1 MDSPFPSKYEMFGR
15 ILDGQSPQMRELVQY
30 AITILAVED
39 GTAEL
44 IERHVIDAREHHT
57 FRTTVGETFTL
68 AKPDVSSEE
77 LERVR
82 EMAREV
88 LRAGSPD
95 DPGKPS

>member
-1 MDSPFPSKYEMFGR
+1 MFGR
-15 ILDGQSPQMRELVQY
+15 ILDGQSPRMRELIQY
-30 AITILAVED
+30 AIAILAVED

-57 FRTTVGETFTL
+57 FRTATGETFTVV
-68 AKPDVSSEE
+68 KPDVSSEE

-88 LRAGSPD
+88 LREGGANN
-95 DPGKPS
+95 PGKPS

>member
-15 ILDGQSPQMRELVQY
+15 ILDGQSPQMRELIQY

-44 IERHVIDAREHHT
+44 IGRHVIDAREHHT
-57 FRTTVGETFTL
+57 FRTTAGETFTL
-68 AKPDVSSEE
+68 VKPDVSSEE

-88 LRAGSPD
+88 LRAGSAD
-95 DPGKPS
+95 DPGNPS

>member
-15 ILDGQSPQMRELVQY
+15 ILDGQSPQVRELIQY
-30 AITILAVED
+30 AIAILAVED

-44 IERHVIDAREHHT
+44 VDRQIIDAREHHT
-57 FRTTVGETFTL
+57 FRTTAGETFTL
-68 AKPDVSSEE
+68 VKPDVSSEE

-88 LRAGSPD
+88 LREGSAD